1 MQINH
6 YTERYKKS
14 LEWTVKIIVTGL
26 CIYFIS
32 TRVDLSDINLK
43 EAFDKPDGIII
54 YMIVLMLMPLNWA
67 LEAEKWR
74 VSIPHETSSFQEAW
88 RRVLAGLALNWVIP
102 FTLGDVGGRLLNVQ
116 NAKKSAGALLI
127 NRTILLLITLLYGGI
142 AVLYYFDWYNHWM
155 LAVPFL
161 VVGVG
166 LAALSS
172 WGNGSMWIQ
181 VLALSLLRYAIFTF
195 QFYLVLSLFLPEL
208 AWYLILLGIGWIFL
222 FRSVIPSFLG
232 NFGVREA
239 SAIVFFQAYVPD
251 VSIVLIPCLII
262 WMINTVIPSILGTVY
277 VFKLKLN
284 IAQ

>member
-1 MQINH
+1 
-6 YTERYKKS
+6 
-14 LEWTVKIIVTGL
+14 
-26 CIYFIS
+26 
-32 TRVDLSDINLK
+32 
-43 EAFDKPDGIII
+43 
-54 YMIVLMLMPLNWA
+54 
-67 LEAEKWR
+67 
-74 VSIPHETSSFQEAW
+74 
-88 RRVLAGLALNWVIP
+88 
-102 FTLGDVGGRLLNVQ
+102 
-116 NAKKSAGALLI
+116 
-127 NRTILLLITLLYGGI
+127 
-142 AVLYYFDWYNHWM
+142 
-155 LAVPFL
+155 
-161 VVGVG
+161 
-166 LAALSS
+166 
-172 WGNGSMWIQ
+172 MWIQ
-181 VLALSLLRYAIFTF
+181 VLALSLLRYVIFTF